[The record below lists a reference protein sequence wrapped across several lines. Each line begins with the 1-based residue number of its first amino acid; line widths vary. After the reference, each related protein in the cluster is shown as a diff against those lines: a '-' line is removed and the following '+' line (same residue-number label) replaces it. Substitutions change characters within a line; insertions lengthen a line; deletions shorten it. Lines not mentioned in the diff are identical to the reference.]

1 MTSYSSINNNPF
13 KAKTTSVGSLNKST
27 DSKLTGSNKFLNN
40 DIAAG
45 RSGLK
50 SVSASQ
56 DKPSTIPFVKPK
68 PANNSRIASMIAKLA
83 ENNKNLEPPAS
94 KKRLSD
100 KIVKEKEAKEAEVVA
115 NDNKTDKL
123 KEKTPE
129 KLVSPVKQAS
139 PVREASP
146 PKLSIYEQMYASNTK
161 REESPIAAKE
171 KSPVRETSPP
181 PKSSYY
187 ETIYASKAKKEES
200 PVKETTPVKEASP
213 VCEPSTPPKPSY
225 YEMMYGNSKKEE
237 SPVKETTPVKEPS
250 LVREPAPASKPSL
263 YERMYGH
270 SKIEESSVK
279 EPSPVREPSPPR
291 SSYNYDQ
298 LYNNPQKDKSPVR
311 EASPVKEA
319 SPPRLSFY
327 ERLYGVKKEA
337 SPVREPSPVKEKS
350 PEPASSLKA
359 SSYYGYTLTYGSK
372 SADVKTSPSPPP
384 KEETLTINY
393 SSYQYRPTAESS
405 PEPDTISVRES
416 SPTGRLCLFD
426 SHSWFQQPSKF
437 KIFRHNNVS
446 L

>member
-27 DSKLTGSNKFLNN
+27 DTKLTGSNKFLNN

-100 KIVKEKEAKEAEVVA
+100 KIVKEKEAKEADAEAVV
-115 NDNKTDKL
+115 NDKTDKP

-129 KLVSPVKQAS
+129 KLVSPVKEAS

-146 PKLSIYEQMYASNTK
+146 PKLAIYEQMHTSK
-161 REESPIAAKE
+161 GEESPIAAKE

-213 VCEPSTPPKPSY
+213 VREPSPPPKPSY

-279 EPSPVREPSPPR
+279 EASPVREPSPPR
-291 SSYNYDQ
+291 SSYYDQ
-298 LYNNPQKDKSPVR
+298 LYNRPQKEESPVR

-350 PEPASSLKA
+350 PQPASTLKA

-372 SADVKTSPSPPP
+372 AAADVKSSPSPPP

-416 SPTGRLCLFD
+416 SPTGRLYLFD
-426 SHSWFQQPSKF
+426 GHSWFQQS
-437 KIFRHNNVS
+437 
-446 L
+446 